1 MMKPAALILGLVL
14 AATSAAY
21 AQSGNENANS
31 NNGGGKQYELVDGT
45 TFTNAGA
52 MFQYLRDRDN
62 GYAAGNPRDIVD
74 AYPDEFENVGDLI
87 HQKRV
92 ED

>member
-1 MMKPAALILGLVL
+1 MMKTAMLALTLTIV
-14 AATSAAY
+14 ATSGAY
-21 AQSGNENANS
+21 ADPEA

-52 MFQYLRDRDN
+52 MLQHLRDRDN
-62 GYAAGNPRDIVD
+62 GYAAGNPKDIVE
-74 AYPDEFENVGDLI
+74 AYPEEFENVGDLI

-92 ED
+92 D